1 MGEIIHSVRIKG
13 LKIKRVDAF
22 FDSGASTTFIR
33 SDLAEEIK
41 LPKFQEVS
49 TYLADRSGSKGVLT
63 ELTIL
68 INTMIIPTRG
78 IIVDRLDRQL
88 IIGVDFMQI
97 TKSFLDFSSDRL
109 RFKEEI
115 KLIKNRRYR
124 L

>member
-1 MGEIIHSVRIKG
+1 
-13 LKIKRVDAF
+13 
-22 FDSGASTTFIR
+22 
-33 SDLAEEIK
+33 
-41 LPKFQEVS
+41 
-49 TYLADRSGSKGVLT
+49 
-63 ELTIL
+63 
-68 INTMIIPTRG
+68 MIIPTRG